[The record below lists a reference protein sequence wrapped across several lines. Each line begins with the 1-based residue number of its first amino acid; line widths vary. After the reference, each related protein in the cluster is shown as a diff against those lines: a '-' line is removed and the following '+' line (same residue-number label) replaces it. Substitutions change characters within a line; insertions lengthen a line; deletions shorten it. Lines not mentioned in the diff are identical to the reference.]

1 MKMIIVGGFLG
12 AGKTSLV
19 LQMAKYLVGEGTD
32 CPSKVVILENEI
44 GEVSID
50 DKILENGGF
59 QVETMFSGCVCCT
72 MAGELVTNVHQ
83 IKQKLDP
90 EWIIMEATGVAY
102 PLNIKE
108 NLEQS
113 VEMESCRI
121 FCVADAKR
129 WMRMKRMLEAFMRDQ
144 LDCADAV
151 FINKIDAVDDS
162 AAEAVEQSV
171 REFNP
176 EAACFRVSA
185 AKGIDD
191 SVWKAVFEER
201 RI

>member
-1 MKMIIVGGFLG
+1 MKIIITGGFLG

-19 LQMAKYLVGEGTD
+19 LQMARYLAGEN
-32 CPSKVVILENEI
+32 PEHKAKVVILENEI

-50 DKILENGGF
+50 DKVLENGGF
-59 QVETMFSGCVCCT
+59 EVETMFSGCVCCT
-72 MAGELVTNVHQ
+72 MAGELVTNVYQ
-83 IKQKLDP
+83 IVNRLDP

-113 VEMESCRI
+113 VPMESCRI

-129 WMRMKRMLEAFMRDQ
+129 WMRLRRMLEAFMRDQ

-151 FINKIDAVDDS
+151 FINKIDAVDEA
-162 AAEAVEQSV
+162 AAEQVAESV
-171 REFNP
+171 KSFNP
-176 EAACFRVSA
+176 EAKCFRVSA
-185 AKGIDD
+185 ARGIDRA
-191 SVWKAVFEER
+191 VWEEVFAK
-201 RI
+201 